1 MNDPAEKSGFL
12 GYLLEADYR
21 FLQERDLGLDLY
33 NSGSCGLIVFVLTV
47 AAATIFFLSMFHLI
61 PQRKHVTLLLLG
73 TSGLAFAFGLL
84 GTWLNHLRL
93 EEVGRELFSEAGGT
107 RPVTAGQRAAIL
119 VLPLAVG
126 GISLFASLAGY
137 LYLLVFW
144 TSDLFRSNEK
154 PKKKQKK
161 SRARDVRKSAGK

>member
-1 MNDPAEKSGFL
+1 MNNPVEKSGFL
-12 GYLLEADYR
+12 GYLLEADFR

-33 NSGSCGLIVFVLTV
+33 NSGPCGLIVFVLTV
-47 AAATIFFLSMFHLI
+47 AAATIFFLSIFHLI

-84 GTWLNHLRL
+84 CTWLNHLQL
-93 EEVGRELFSEAGGT
+93 EEVGRALFSEAGGT

-126 GISLFASLAGY
+126 AASLLASLAGY

-144 TSDLFRSNEK
+144 TSDLFRSSEQ
-154 PKKKQKK
+154 PKKKKK
-161 SRARDVRKSAGK
+161 TRARDVRKSAGK

>member
-1 MNDPAEKSGFL
+1 MNNLEEKSGFFSYIINSEL
-12 GYLLEADYR
+12 R
-21 FLQERDLGLDLY
+21 FLQERNLGFDLY

-126 GISLFASLAGY
+126 AASLLASLAGY

-144 TSDLFRSNEK
+144 TSDLFRSSEQ
-154 PKKKQKK
+154 PEKKKKK
-161 SRARDVRKSAGK
+161 SRAGDVRKPAGK

>member
-1 MNDPAEKSGFL
+1 MNNPVEKSGFL

-47 AAATIFFLSMFHLI
+47 AAATIFFLSIFHLI

-93 EEVGRELFSEAGGT
+93 EEVGKVLFSAAGGT
-107 RPVTAGQRAAIL
+107 LPVNVAQQAAI
-119 VLPLAVG
+119 VILPLAT
-126 GISLFASLAGY
+126 GIAVLIASLAGY
-137 LYLLVFW
+137 IYLLAFW
-144 TSDLFRSNEK
+144 TSDLFRKQAEG
-154 PKKKQKK
+154 KKQKGSVK
-161 SRARDVRKSAGK
+161 TRAGR

>member
-1 MNDPAEKSGFL
+1 MNNPVEKSGFL

-47 AAATIFFLSMFHLI
+47 AAATIFFLSIFHLI
-61 PQRKHVTLLLLG
+61 PQRKHVTFLLLG

-93 EEVGRELFSEAGGT
+93 EEVGKVLFNATGGT
-107 RPVTAGQRAAIL
+107 LPVNVSQQAAI
-119 VLPLAVG
+119 VILPLAT
-126 GISLFASLAGY
+126 GIAVLIASLAGY
-137 LYLLVFW
+137 IYLLAFW
-144 TSDLFRSNEK
+144 TSDLFRKQAEG
-154 PKKKQKK
+154 KKQKGSVK
-161 SRARDVRKSAGK
+161 TRAGR